1 MTQKEKNVVNQVI
14 RDTESECKILEDLY
28 LQTKSINFRWFKQSL
43 EDKVISTLKSL
54 LK

>member
-14 RDTESECKILEDLY
+14 KDIKSECDTLEELF
-28 LQTKSINFRWFKQSL
+28 LQSRSVNLRWIKQAL
-43 EDKVISTLKSL
+43 EENAVNALKSL